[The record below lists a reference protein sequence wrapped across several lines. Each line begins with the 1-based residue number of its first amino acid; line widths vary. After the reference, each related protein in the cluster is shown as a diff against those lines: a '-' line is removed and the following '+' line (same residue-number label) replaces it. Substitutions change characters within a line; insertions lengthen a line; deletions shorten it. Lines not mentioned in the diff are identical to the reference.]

1 MHLPLTVAFA
11 ATGRAALLAAPRF
24 MHKAFFLIELLLTSS
39 KRERLAAPH
48 ANYRPI
54 LG

>member
-11 ATGRAALLAAPRF
+11 ATGRAALLAAPRL
-24 MHKAFFLIELLLTSS
+24 MHEAFFLIEFLLASS
-39 KRERLAAPH
+39 KRKRLAALH